1 MSVFQQTVRIRDC
14 DVSFNRKLR
23 PSCLFSLMQE
33 ASIDHTEQLGA
44 GRDKTLD
51 RGFLWV
57 LTRQKVLINRMP
69 EYDERV
75 LFESWPGETMHVL
88 FPRYYRMLD
97 TAGKL
102 LLSASALWTLIDA
115 ENRGLIFPQ
124 QEGILVPG
132 EVTGNEIPLP
142 SGIRSL
148 PAAETKHFAVPY
160 SHTDINGHMNN
171 IRYIDECENMIPHVA
186 AEKNLKEIA
195 VEYAHEIRLGE
206 EMDISLGVQDHTY
219 FFSGDGS
226 SHYFSLLLRYDE

>member
-57 LTRQKVLINRMP
+57 LTRQKVLINRLP
-69 EYDERV
+69 EYDEQV

-97 TAGKL
+97 AAGQV

-115 ENRGLIFPQ
+115 KTRSFIFPQ
-124 QEGILVPG
+124 KEGITVPG
-132 EVTGNEIPLP
+132 EITGNEIPLP

-148 PAAETKHFAVPY
+148 PVQQQRHFSVPY

-171 IRYIDECENMIPHVA
+171 IRYIDECENMIPSIA
-186 AEKNLKEIA
+186 AERNLTEIS
-195 VEYAHEIRLGE
+195 VEYAHEVLLGE
-206 EMDISLGVQDHTY
+206 EMDISLGAEDQTF
-219 FFSGDGS
+219 FFSGDGGA
-226 SHYFSLLLRYDE
+226 HYFSLLLRYAE

>member
-1 MSVFQQTVRIRDC
+1 MSVFQQSIRIRDC

-57 LTRQKVLINRMP
+57 LTRQKVEIDRLP

-75 LFESWPGETMHVL
+75 FLETWPGETMHVL
-88 FPRYYRMLD
+88 FPRYYRVLD
-97 TAGKL
+97 SSGQT
-102 LLSASALWTLIDA
+102 LLSASALWMLIDSKTRA
-115 ENRGLIFPQ
+115 FIFPQ
-124 QEGILVPG
+124 KEGITVPG
-132 EVTGNEIPLP
+132 EITGNEISLP

-148 PAAETKHFAVPY
+148 PVEQKKHFTVPY

-171 IRYIDECENMIPHVA
+171 IRYVDECENIIPDTASTHRL
-186 AEKNLKEIA
+186 EEIA
-195 VEYAHEIRLGE
+195 IEYSHETRLGE
-206 EMDISLGVQDHTY
+206 EMDISLGRKDQTF
-219 FFSGDGS
+219 FFSGDGA
-226 SHYFSLLLRYDE
+226 SHYFSLLLRYAE

>member
-1 MSVFQQTVRIRDC
+1 MNVFQQTIRIRDC

-33 ASIDHTEQLGA
+33 ASIDHTEHLGA

-57 LTRQKVLINRMP
+57 LTRQKVLINRLP
-69 EYDERV
+69 EYDEQV

-97 TAGKL
+97 ANGQV

-115 ENRGLIFPQ
+115 ETRSFIFPQ
-124 QEGILVPG
+124 KEGIVVPG
-132 EVTGNEIPLP
+132 EITGNEIPLP

-148 PAAETKHFAVPY
+148 PTQQQRHFSVPY

-171 IRYIDECENMIPHVA
+171 IRYIDECENMIPDIA
-186 AEKNLKEIA
+186 SKRPLKEIT
-195 VEYAHEIRLGE
+195 VEYAHEILLGE
-206 EMDISLGVQDHTY
+206 EMVISLGIQDQSF
-219 FFSGDGS
+219 FFSGDGAA
-226 SHYFSLLLRYDE
+226 HYFSLLLRYAE

>member
-57 LTRQKVLINRMP
+57 LTRQKILINRMP

-124 QEGILVPG
+124 QEGIVVPG
-132 EVTGNEIPLP
+132 EITGNEIPLS
-142 SGIRSL
+142 SGIRSM

-186 AEKNLKEIA
+186 AERNLKEIA